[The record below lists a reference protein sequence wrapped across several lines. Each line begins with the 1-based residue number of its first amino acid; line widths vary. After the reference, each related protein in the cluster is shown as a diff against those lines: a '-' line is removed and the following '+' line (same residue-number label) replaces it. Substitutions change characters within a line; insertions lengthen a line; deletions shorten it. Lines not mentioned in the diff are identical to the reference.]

1 MDCETRPTNR
11 TAIRSMAKHVRRM
24 FGCRS
29 DDEPFP
35 VLHALELLPDLFPNT
50 TYNIVADT
58 DLPANVFARCYPKAD
73 GGFEIEIKQSVY
85 DGAFNDNIPAFLSFI
100 CHEICHVVM
109 FYLGY
114 MPISNRAVK
123 DTNKIPPYK
132 SVEWQA
138 KALCGEV
145 TIPYEATIGM
155 TFEEIAEKYHVTKE
169 SAKYRVKYD
178 SKKKNANIRKEG

>member
-58 DLPANVFARCYPKAD
+58 DLPAMYLHAV
-73 GGFEIEIKQSVY
+73 ILKQTEDLKSKSSNLFMM
-85 DGAFNDNIPAFLSFI
+85 GHLMI
-100 CHEICHVVM
+100 
-109 FYLGY
+109 
-114 MPISNRAVK
+114 IS
-123 DTNKIPPYK
+123 
-132 SVEWQA
+132 
-138 KALCGEV
+138 LH
-145 TIPYEATIGM
+145 
-155 TFEEIAEKYHVTKE
+155 F
-169 SAKYRVKYD
+169 
-178 SKKKNANIRKEG
+178 

>member
-1 MDCETRPTNR
+1 
-11 TAIRSMAKHVRRM
+11 
-24 FGCRS
+24 
-29 DDEPFP
+29 
-35 VLHALELLPDLFPNT
+35 
-50 TYNIVADT
+50 
-58 DLPANVFARCYPKAD
+58 
-73 GGFEIEIKQSVY
+73 
-85 DGAFNDNIPAFLSFI
+85 
-100 CHEICHVVM
+100 M